1 MNVGKRTLSPPL
13 SRPWKRAEK
22 FSAEW
27 NRAFSRRFASRKAH
41 FSSSPKGD
49 ARAINVENVMA
60 HSTERRAKF
69 VESVITPFPERRAIN
84 VENVEVPE
92 GCDTKTPPS
101 PRAIKRENVGYS
113 A

>member
-22 FSAEW
+22 FYAEW
-27 NRAFSRRFASRKAH
+27 NRAFSRRFAPRKAH

-49 ARAINVENVMA
+49 ARAINVENVTA
-60 HSTERRAKF
+60 HSTERRAK
-69 VESVITPFPERRAIN
+69 N
-84 VENVEVPE
+84 VGKVEVPE
-92 GCDTKTPPS
+92 GCDTKAHPS

>member
-1 MNVGKRTLSPPL
+1 MNVGKRTLSPTL
-13 SRPWKRAEK
+13 SPPWKRAEK
-22 FSAEW
+22 FYAEW
-27 NRAFSRRFASRKAH
+27 NRAYSRRFASRKAH

-49 ARAINVENVMA
+49 ARAKFVGNVMA

-92 GCDTKTPPS
+92 GCDTKAHPS

>member
-22 FSAEW
+22 FYAEW
-27 NRAFSRRFASRKAH
+27 NRAFSRRFAPRKAH

-49 ARAINVENVMA
+49 ARAINVENVTA
-60 HSTERRAKF
+60 HSTERRAEK
-69 VESVITPFPERRAIN
+69 VG
-84 VENVEVPE
+84 NVEVPE
-92 GCDTKTPPS
+92 GCDTKAHPS

>member
-22 FSAEW
+22 FYAEW
-27 NRAFSRRFASRKAH
+27 NRAFSRRFAPRKAH

-49 ARAINVENVMA
+49 ARAINVENVTA

-69 VESVITPFPERRAIN
+69 VG
-84 VENVEVPE
+84 NVEVPE

>member
-1 MNVGKRTLSPPL
+1 MESGVFAAFRT
-13 SRPWKRAEK
+13 EK
-22 FSAEW
+22 SA
-27 NRAFSRRFASRKAH
+27 
-41 FSSSPKGD
+41 FSSSPKSD